1 MRTICFNYFMLFSI
15 FITQIKTTLYFKE
28 VVYLPKL
35 IWMNVMTKVI
45 AVAAFSIL
53 VSACSY
59 NPVQYEQQRMYDN
72 ALHNKQNG

>member
-1 MRTICFNYFMLFSI
+1 MLFSI

-45 AVAAFSIL
+45 AVAAFFDIGIC
-53 VSACSY
+53 VF
-59 NPVQYEQQRMYDN
+59 V
-72 ALHNKQNG
+72 